1 MTAKKI
7 KLSEVVGKGYTEFW
21 NSKQRYVVCKGSR
34 GSKKSKTTA
43 LWHIAKIMQ
52 YPLANALVVRKTE
65 RTLRDSAFSDLRWAI
80 DKLGVT
86 DFWKCTTSPLEMTY
100 TPTGQKILFRGMDS
114 SLKITSISVPH
125 GYLCWCWVEE
135 AYEISKEED
144 FDVLD
149 ESIRGELPEGYFKR
163 FTITFNP
170 WNERHF
176 LKRKFFD
183 VQDPDVLAMTTNY
196 LCNEWLDDSD
206 KRLFERMK
214 EMNPRRYRTAALGE
228 WGVSEGLIYENWEE
242 KEFSVDEIKRI
253 KGIESAFG
261 LDFGLI
267 SSSLIQKCILNNV
280 VNV

>member
-242 KEFSVDEIKRI
+242 KEFSVDEVKRI